1 MIHEVSAQALLDVRV
16 PESPRFS
23 PDGTR
28 IAFVA
33 TASYT
38 TPGAGARS
46 EIWVAAADG
55 SGATQVTRGGGVDS
69 LPAWSPDGTRLAFA
83 SDRGHPGRMAPH
95 LIEDGAE
102 ARPLGDIPGSVE
114 ALAWSSDGGRLMA
127 LAADPGSDRAGADSA
142 TRIDDKDVDPV
153 VTRPGEHRRRLFRID
168 AGSGETTVVP
178 LDGLNVWEFDWQGGL
193 IAAIVSEDPSES
205 GWYVAH
211 VAAIDADTGVA
222 QPVHRPRHQLGSVRI
237 SPDEQRIAFVEG
249 FCSDRGILCGVPTVA
264 EIGGEAQALGPEIDA
279 GTLHWRDNSSIWFAA
294 VSGTHNSCGWIGLD
308 GELTTT
314 WSGPASLASGWLP
327 EIAAAPDGGLLAA
340 AHSSWQ
346 ERPELRT
353 LAIDAPAGW
362 RSASALN
369 GELALPELPECREL
383 SWRAADGLEIEG
395 LVVLPAGEGPHPA
408 VVKVHGGPTAAYWWS
423 FPHMGDVDLAAA
435 GYAVFLPN
443 PRGSAGRG
451 QAFATANLGDMGGG
465 DLGDILAGVDELVA
479 QGLVDDD
486 RVAVMGGSY
495 GGFMAAWAVSQTD
508 RFRASVAMAAVT
520 NWLSFHNTTN
530 IGRFDEL
537 FLDADPYSE
546 GSDYWHRSPVVHAR
560 RVRTPTLVMHGAL
573 DLCVPV
579 SQGQEMYQALAA
591 AGVPTELV
599 IYPREGHG
607 WREREH
613 QIDGDRRIREWL
625 DRHVQARSPEPVSPG
640 QTRSV

>member
-1 MIHEVSAQALLDVRV
+1 MIRDVSAQALLDVRH
-16 PESPRFS
+16 PEGPRFS
-23 PDGTR
+23 PDGSR
-28 IAFVA
+28 IAFA
-33 TASYT
+33 ASASYT

-46 EIWVAAADG
+46 DIWVAAADG
-55 SGATQVTRGGGVDS
+55 SGATQATRGGGVDS
-69 LPAWSPDGTRLAFA
+69 LPAWSPDGTRLAFT

-95 LIEDGAE
+95 LLETGAE
-102 ARPLGDIPGSVE
+102 ARPVGDIPGSVE
-114 ALAWSSDGGRLMA
+114 ALAWSSDGRRLMA
-127 LAADPGSDRAGADSA
+127 LAADPGSDRAGAESA
-142 TRIDDKDVDPV
+142 TRIDEKDADPL
-153 VTRPGEHRRRLFRID
+153 VTRPGVHRRRLFRID
-168 AGSGETTVVP
+168 VDSGETTVVP
-178 LDGLNVWEFDWQGGL
+178 LDGLNVWEFDWRGGM

-222 QPVHRPRHQLGSVRI
+222 QPVHTPRQQLGSLRI
-237 SPDEQRIAFVEG
+237 SPDEKRIAFVEG

-264 EIGGEAQALGPEIDA
+264 EIGGEARPLAPAIDA
-279 GTLHWRDNSSIWFAA
+279 GTLDWRDASSVWFAA

-308 GELTTT
+308 GEATTI

-327 EIAAAPDGGLLAA
+327 AIAASPDGTLLAA

-346 ERPELRT
+346 ERPELRM
-353 LAIDAPAGW
+353 LDVRSPAAW
-362 RSASALN
+362 RSVSALN
-369 GELALPELPECREL
+369 DELELPQLPECREV

-395 LVVLPAGEGPHPA
+395 LLVLPAGDGPHPA
-408 VVKVHGGPTAAYWWS
+408 LVKVHGGPTAAYWCA
-423 FPHMGDVDLAAA
+423 FAHTGDISLAEA

-443 PRGSAGRG
+443 PRGSSGRG
-451 QAFATANLGDMGGG
+451 QEFATANLGDMGGG
-465 DLGDILAGVDELVA
+465 DLGDILAGIDELVS

-530 IGRFDEL
+530 IGRFDAL
-537 FLDADPYSE
+537 FLDADPYTE

-579 SQGQEMYQALAA
+579 SQGQEMYQALVD
-591 AGVPTELV
+591 AGVETELV
-599 IYPREGHG
+599 VYPREGHG

-613 QIDGDRRIREWL
+613 QIDGNRRIREWL
-625 DRHVQARSPEPVSPG
+625 DRHLQARTREPVSQA
-640 QTRSV
+640 QTRSA